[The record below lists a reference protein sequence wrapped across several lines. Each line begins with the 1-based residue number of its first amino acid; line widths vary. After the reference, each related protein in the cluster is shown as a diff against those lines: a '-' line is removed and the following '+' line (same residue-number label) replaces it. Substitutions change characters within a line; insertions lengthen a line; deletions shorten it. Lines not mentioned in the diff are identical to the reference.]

1 VAIRDW
7 PEAERPRE
15 KLLAQGAV
23 ALSDAELL
31 AIFLRTGHRGKS
43 AVELARDLVLHF
55 KGLRGL
61 LESNRKSFCG
71 MRGLG
76 VAKFC
81 MLQAALEMSRRHM
94 YEGLQA
100 APLLSSVFELKRYL
114 RAKMRHLQH
123 EVFACIHLDCH
134 HHMLHFE
141 ELFRGT
147 VSGASVYPRE
157 VIKSA
162 LAHNAAAVILV
173 HNHPSGRAEPS
184 QADHRITKSLKQAL
198 KLVDIDVLDHLI
210 VADDQVLSFVEKGFI

>member
-1 VAIRDW
+1 MAIRDW

-43 AVELARDLVLHF
+43 AVELSRDLLLYF

-61 LESNRKSFCG
+61 LESNCKAFCG
-71 MRGLG
+71 MHGLG
-76 VAKFC
+76 VAKYC
-81 MLQAALEMSRRHM
+81 MLQAALEISRRHM
-94 YEGLQA
+94 REGLRE
-100 APLLSSVFELKRYL
+100 APLLNSVAELKRYL
-114 RAKMRHLQH
+114 RAKLRHLQH
-123 EVFACIHLDCH
+123 EVFACVYLDCH
-134 HHMLHFE
+134 HRMLHFE

-147 VSGASVYPRE
+147 VNGASVYPRE
-157 VIKSA
+157 VVKSA
-162 LAHNAAAVILV
+162 LAHNAAALILV

-198 KLVDIDVLDHLI
+198 KLVDIDVLDHL
-210 VADDQVLSFVEKGFI
+210 VVGDDQVLSFVEKGFI

>member
-15 KLLAQGAV
+15 KLLAQGAA

-43 AVELARDLVLHF
+43 AVDLARDLVGHF

-61 LESNRKSFCG
+61 LESNRKTFCG

-94 YEGLQA
+94 CEGLQA

-123 EVFACIHLDCH
+123 EVFACIHLDCQ

-157 VIKSA
+157 VLKSA